1 MEKTEVNS
9 KEAEK
14 DSNGLGTSNIDYV
27 TRSRKDGGNDI
38 KRDDWLDG
46 NRKELKR
53 KGKKLRIMEVDEAED
68 MERTD
73 TILHEN
79 CKENGEETLKYD
91 MNRKKAETEIDIA
104 NKNDVK
110 FKKNEN
116 PKKKGEESKE
126 KRFNR
131 IRELGKQCLQKV
143 MTI

>member
-1 MEKTEVNS
+1 MLLSAVKACNQSSFVSGRYADQDSHARRSGSMEKTEVNS

-14 DSNGLGTSNIDYV
+14 DSNGLGTSNIDDV

-53 KGKKLRIMEVDEAED
+53 KGKKLRIVEVDEVED

-110 FKKNEN
+110 FKKN
-116 PKKKGEESKE
+116 
-126 KRFNR
+126 
-131 IRELGKQCLQKV
+131 
-143 MTI
+143 